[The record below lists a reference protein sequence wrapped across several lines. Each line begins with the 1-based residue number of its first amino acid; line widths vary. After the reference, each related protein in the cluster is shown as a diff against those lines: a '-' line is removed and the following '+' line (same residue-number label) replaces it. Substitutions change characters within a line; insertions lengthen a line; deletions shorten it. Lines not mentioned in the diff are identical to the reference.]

1 LKLYV
6 GCEYTSKMK
15 IIHWLMRYVDN
26 KKYTIELIDDFEYDD
41 IGPIIPDEGFAW
53 VDIYGIEHEYDR
65 TGVPALE
72 RHDEGTVH
80 YYW

>member
-1 LKLYV
+1 MKLYV
-6 GCEYTSKMK
+6 GCEYISKMK
-15 IIHWLMRYVDN
+15 IIHWLCDN
-26 KKYTIELIDDFEYDD
+26 SIKIELVDDFEYDD

-65 TGVPALE
+65 TGLPALE
-72 RHDEGTVH
+72 RHDEGTIH

>member
-1 LKLYV
+1 MKLYV

-15 IIHWLMRYVDN
+15 IIHWLMRYVDT

-65 TGVPALE
+65 TGLPALE
-72 RHDEGTVH
+72 RHDEGTIH

>member
-1 LKLYV
+1 MKLYV

-15 IIHWLMRYVDN
+15 IIHWLIRYVDTTT
-26 KKYTIELIDDFEYDD
+26 YSIELIDDFEYDD

-65 TGVPALE
+65 TGLPALE
-72 RHDEGTVH
+72 RHDEGTIH